1 MIGWV
6 VDSMAWLFVKQ
17 SYLSKYISLLCFL
30 KTNFILLD
38 WFYVVFLWLI
48 TLFSLFFNQKN
59 KEITYVPV
67 EYPTGQN
74 D

>member
-1 MIGWV
+1 
-6 VDSMAWLFVKQ
+6 
-17 SYLSKYISLLCFL
+17 
-30 KTNFILLD
+30 
-38 WFYVVFLWLI
+38 VFLWLI